1 MNELTKPL
9 YMTVGALCLL
19 VVLAPL
25 VVQVV
30 AVLVPL
36 LLVGGLVIVVV
47 RLVWFYTNRY

>member
-9 YMTVGALCLL
+9 YMAAGPLCLL

-30 AVLVPL
+30 ALLVPL
-36 LLVGGLVIVVV
+36 LIVGGLVVIVV